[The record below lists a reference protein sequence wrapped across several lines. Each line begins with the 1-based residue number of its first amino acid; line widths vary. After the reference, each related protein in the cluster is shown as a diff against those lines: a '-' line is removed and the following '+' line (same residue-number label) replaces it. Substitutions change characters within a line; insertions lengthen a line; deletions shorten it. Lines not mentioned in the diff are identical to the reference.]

1 MKTSLPPRK
10 GAMAAVTT
18 AVILSSL
25 AMPSAFADDQTP
37 APAAAAEASSEAG
50 NIVPEGEHKYTAEE
64 AGNTTNQTESQAWY
78 DIYRARQDAG
88 QRTISESSTDSS
100 EEVGTYSSSK
110 GVGPMLEDKEGIVMS
125 TPDAQITV
133 RQRQEG
139 DVSWLDATVSRVK
152 DPTNGILT
160 DENVIPPSVPEP
172 PAPEPQPGPGDNP
185 VPQPQP
191 EPEPAPDPAPQ
202 PQPNPGGG
210 GGGENPVPQPQPDP
224 PAPEPQPGP
233 GGGGGGSDQ
242 PGGGG
247 GPIVPGPGGGGSGD
261 NPVPQPQPEPE
272 PAPDPAPDPA
282 PQPQPNPGGGGSGG
296 GGSAS
301 EQPSAPE
308 APAPDTSSMT
318 AEQAAAQVNTS
329 VVPTTVVTLRSG
341 VATETRTWVN
351 AATGEEVTQVVVQTP
366 ATQEAGQ
373 DDSGE
378 KSSESSG
385 AGQATKAPSTKAPS
399 KKPDPKISVSSKP
412 KATESKSPAAQTKA
426 AEKPAKGKHASST
439 PIMLG
444 VGALAAVGA
453 LGAAGYFLARRRRD
467 ADNAETA
474 PNPFAD
480 FGQG

>member
-64 AGNTTNQTESQAWY
+64 AGNTTNQAESQAWY

-88 QRTISESSTDSS
+88 QRTISESSTDPS

-160 DENVIPPSVPEP
+160 DENVVPPSVPEP

-191 EPEPAPDPAPQ
+191 
-202 PQPNPGGG
+202 NPGGG
-210 GGGENPVPQPQPDP
+210 GGGDNPVPQPQPDP

-233 GGGGGGSDQ
+233 GGGGGGNDQ

-247 GPIVPGPGGGGSGD
+247 GPIVPGPGGGGGSD
-261 NPVPQPQPEPE
+261 NPAPQPQPEPE
-272 PAPDPAPDPA
+272 PAPDPA

-373 DDSGE
+373 DDSGQ

-385 AGQATKAPSTKAPS
+385 SSQATKAPSTTSPS

-467 ADNAETA
+467 ADDAEAA

-480 FGQG
+480 FGQD

>member
-64 AGNTTNQTESQAWY
+64 AGNTTNQAESQAWY

-88 QRTISESSTDSS
+88 QRTISESSTDPS

-185 VPQPQP
+185 APQPQP
-191 EPEPAPDPAPQ
+191 EPE
-202 PQPNPGGG
+202 
-210 GGGENPVPQPQPDP
+210 
-224 PAPEPQPGP
+224 
-233 GGGGGGSDQ
+233 
-242 PGGGG
+242 
-247 GPIVPGPGGGGSGD
+247 
-261 NPVPQPQPEPE
+261 
-272 PAPDPAPDPA
+272 PAPDPA

-366 ATQEAGQ
+366 ATQEASQ
-373 DDSGE
+373 DDSGQ

-385 AGQATKAPSTKAPS
+385 SSQATKAPSTTSPS

-426 AEKPAKGKHASST
+426 AEKTAKGKHASST

-467 ADNAETA
+467 TDDAETA

>member
-50 NIVPEGEHKYTAEE
+50 NIVPEGEHKYTSEE
-64 AGNTTNQTESQAWY
+64 AGNTTNQAESQAWY

-88 QRTISESSTDSS
+88 QRTISESSTDPS

-172 PAPEPQPGPGDNP
+172 PAPESQPGPGDNP

-191 EPEPAPDPAPQ
+191 EPE
-202 PQPNPGGG
+202 
-210 GGGENPVPQPQPDP
+210 
-224 PAPEPQPGP
+224 
-233 GGGGGGSDQ
+233 
-242 PGGGG
+242 
-247 GPIVPGPGGGGSGD
+247 
-261 NPVPQPQPEPE
+261 
-272 PAPDPAPDPA
+272 PAPDPA

-467 ADNAETA
+467 ADDAETA

-480 FGQG
+480 FGQD

>member
-185 VPQPQP
+185 APQPQP

-210 GGGENPVPQPQPDP
+210 GS
-224 PAPEPQPGP
+224 
-233 GGGGGGSDQ
+233 GS
-242 PGGGG
+242 
-247 GPIVPGPGGGGSGD
+247 
-261 NPVPQPQPEPE
+261 
-272 PAPDPAPDPA
+272 
-282 PQPQPNPGGGGSGG
+282 

-373 DDSGE
+373 DDSGQ
-378 KSSESSG
+378 KSSESSN
-385 AGQATKAPSTKAPS
+385 AGQATKAPSTTAPS

-467 ADNAETA
+467 EDDAETA

>member
-64 AGNTTNQTESQAWY
+64 AGNTTNQAESQAWY

-110 GVGPMLEDKEGIVMS
+110 GVGPMLENKEGIVMS

-185 VPQPQP
+185 APQPQP
-191 EPEPAPDPAPQ
+191 EPE
-202 PQPNPGGG
+202 
-210 GGGENPVPQPQPDP
+210 
-224 PAPEPQPGP
+224 
-233 GGGGGGSDQ
+233 
-242 PGGGG
+242 
-247 GPIVPGPGGGGSGD
+247 
-261 NPVPQPQPEPE
+261 
-272 PAPDPAPDPA
+272 PAPDPA

-301 EQPSAPE
+301 EKPSAPE

-373 DDSGE
+373 DDSGQ

-385 AGQATKAPSTKAPS
+385 ASQATKAPSTTAPS
-399 KKPDPKISVSSKP
+399 KKPDPKISVTSKP
-412 KATESKSPAAQTKA
+412 KATESKSPAAQAKA

-453 LGAAGYFLARRRRD
+453 LGAAGYFLARRRHD
-467 ADNAETA
+467 ADDAEAA

-480 FGQG
+480 FGQN

>member
-172 PAPEPQPGPGDNP
+172 PAPEPQP
-185 VPQPQP
+185 QP
-191 EPEPAPDPAPQ
+191 EPE
-202 PQPNPGGG
+202 
-210 GGGENPVPQPQPDP
+210 
-224 PAPEPQPGP
+224 
-233 GGGGGGSDQ
+233 
-242 PGGGG
+242 
-247 GPIVPGPGGGGSGD
+247 
-261 NPVPQPQPEPE
+261 
-272 PAPDPAPDPA
+272 PAPDPA

-426 AEKPAKGKHASST
+426 AEKPTKGKHASST

-467 ADNAETA
+467 ADDAETA

>member
-64 AGNTTNQTESQAWY
+64 AGNTTNQAESQAWY

-160 DENVIPPSVPEP
+160 DENVIPPSAPEP

-185 VPQPQP
+185 APQPQ
-191 EPEPAPDPAPQ
+191 PEPAPDPAPQ

-247 GPIVPGPGGGGSGD
+247 GPIVPGPGGGGGGD

-272 PAPDPAPDPA
+272 PAPDPAP
-282 PQPQPNPGGGGSGG
+282 QPQPNPGGSGG

-301 EQPSAPE
+301 EQPSTPE
-308 APAPDTSSMT
+308 APAPDSSSMT

-467 ADNAETA
+467 ADDAETA

>member
-64 AGNTTNQTESQAWY
+64 AGNTTNQAESQAWY

-88 QRTISESSTDSS
+88 QRTISESSTDPS

-160 DENVIPPSVPEP
+160 DENIVPPSVPEP

-202 PQPNPGGG
+202 P
-210 GGGENPVPQPQPDP
+210 
-224 PAPEPQPGP
+224 
-233 GGGGGGSDQ
+233 
-242 PGGGG
+242 
-247 GPIVPGPGGGGSGD
+247 
-261 NPVPQPQPEPE
+261 
-272 PAPDPAPDPA
+272 
-282 PQPQPNPGGGGSGG
+282 NPGGGGSGS

-373 DDSGE
+373 DDSGQ
-378 KSSESSG
+378 KSSESSS

-412 KATESKSPAAQTKA
+412 KATESKSPAAQAKA

-467 ADNAETA
+467 ADDAEAA

>member
-64 AGNTTNQTESQAWY
+64 AGNTTNQAESQAWY

-185 VPQPQP
+185 APQPQP
-191 EPEPAPDPAPQ
+191 EPE
-202 PQPNPGGG
+202 
-210 GGGENPVPQPQPDP
+210 
-224 PAPEPQPGP
+224 
-233 GGGGGGSDQ
+233 
-242 PGGGG
+242 
-247 GPIVPGPGGGGSGD
+247 
-261 NPVPQPQPEPE
+261 
-272 PAPDPAPDPA
+272 PAPDPA

-373 DDSGE
+373 DDSGQ
-378 KSSESSG
+378 KSSESSN
-385 AGQATKAPSTKAPS
+385 AGQATKAPSTTAPS

-467 ADNAETA
+467 ADDAEAA

>member
-64 AGNTTNQTESQAWY
+64 AGNTTNQAESQAWY

-88 QRTISESSTDSS
+88 QRTISESSTDPS

-160 DENVIPPSVPEP
+160 DENVVPPSVPEP

-202 PQPNPGGG
+202 PQPNPG
-210 GGGENPVPQPQPDP
+210 
-224 PAPEPQPGP
+224 
-233 GGGGGGSDQ
+233 
-242 PGGGG
+242 
-247 GPIVPGPGGGGSGD
+247 
-261 NPVPQPQPEPE
+261 
-272 PAPDPAPDPA
+272 
-282 PQPQPNPGGGGSGG
+282 GG

-373 DDSGE
+373 DDSGQ
-378 KSSESSG
+378 KSSESSN
-385 AGQATKAPSTKAPS
+385 AGQATKAPSTTAPS

-467 ADNAETA
+467 ADDAEA
-474 PNPFAD
+474 AQNPFAD
-480 FGQG
+480 FGQN

>member
-185 VPQPQP
+185 
-191 EPEPAPDPAPQ
+191 ASARARA
-202 PQPNPGGG
+202 G
-210 GGGENPVPQPQPDP
+210 
-224 PAPEPQPGP
+224 PGP
-233 GGGGGGSDQ
+233 R
-242 PGGGG
+242 
-247 GPIVPGPGGGGSGD
+247 
-261 NPVPQPQPEPE
+261 
-272 PAPDPAPDPA
+272 
-282 PQPQPNPGGGGSGG
+282 
-296 GGSAS
+296 
-301 EQPSAPE
+301 
-308 APAPDTSSMT
+308 SS
-318 AEQAAAQVNTS
+318 AAAE
-329 VVPTTVVTLRSG
+329 P
-341 VATETRTWVN
+341 
-351 AATGEEVTQVVVQTP
+351 
-366 ATQEAGQ
+366 
-373 DDSGE
+373 
-378 KSSESSG
+378 
-385 AGQATKAPSTKAPS
+385 
-399 KKPDPKISVSSKP
+399 
-412 KATESKSPAAQTKA
+412 
-426 AEKPAKGKHASST
+426 
-439 PIMLG
+439 
-444 VGALAAVGA
+444 
-453 LGAAGYFLARRRRD
+453 RRW
-467 ADNAETA
+467 
-474 PNPFAD
+474 
-480 FGQG
+480 GWW

>member
-64 AGNTTNQTESQAWY
+64 AGNTTNQAESQAWY

-88 QRTISESSTDSS
+88 QRTISESSTDPS

-139 DVSWLDATVSRVK
+139 DVSWLDATISRVK

-185 VPQPQP
+185 APQP
-191 EPEPAPDPAPQ
+191 EPE
-202 PQPNPGGG
+202 
-210 GGGENPVPQPQPDP
+210 
-224 PAPEPQPGP
+224 
-233 GGGGGGSDQ
+233 
-242 PGGGG
+242 
-247 GPIVPGPGGGGSGD
+247 
-261 NPVPQPQPEPE
+261 
-272 PAPDPAPDPA
+272 PAPDPA

-301 EQPSAPE
+301 EQPPAPE

-399 KKPDPKISVSSKP
+399 KKPDPKISVSSRP

-467 ADNAETA
+467 ADDAETA

-480 FGQG
+480 FGQD

>member
-64 AGNTTNQTESQAWY
+64 AGNTTNQAESQAWY

-185 VPQPQP
+185 APQP
-191 EPEPAPDPAPQ
+191 EPE
-202 PQPNPGGG
+202 
-210 GGGENPVPQPQPDP
+210 
-224 PAPEPQPGP
+224 
-233 GGGGGGSDQ
+233 
-242 PGGGG
+242 
-247 GPIVPGPGGGGSGD
+247 
-261 NPVPQPQPEPE
+261 
-272 PAPDPAPDPA
+272 PAPDPA

-378 KSSESSG
+378 KSSESSS

-467 ADNAETA
+467 ADDAETA

>member
-64 AGNTTNQTESQAWY
+64 AGNTTNQAESQAWY

-88 QRTISESSTDSS
+88 QRTISESSTDPS

-185 VPQPQP
+185 APQPQP
-191 EPEPAPDPAPQ
+191 EPE
-202 PQPNPGGG
+202 
-210 GGGENPVPQPQPDP
+210 
-224 PAPEPQPGP
+224 
-233 GGGGGGSDQ
+233 
-242 PGGGG
+242 
-247 GPIVPGPGGGGSGD
+247 
-261 NPVPQPQPEPE
+261 
-272 PAPDPAPDPA
+272 PAPDPA

-373 DDSGE
+373 DDSGQ
-378 KSSESSG
+378 KSSESSDS
-385 AGQATKAPSTKAPS
+385 GQATKAPSTTAPS
-399 KKPDPKISVSSKP
+399 KKPDPKISVTSKP

-467 ADNAETA
+467 ADDAETA

-480 FGQG
+480 FGQD

>member
-172 PAPEPQPGPGDNP
+172 PAPEPQPGP
-185 VPQPQP
+185 
-191 EPEPAPDPAPQ
+191 
-202 PQPNPGGG
+202 
-210 GGGENPVPQPQPDP
+210 
-224 PAPEPQPGP
+224 
-233 GGGGGGSDQ
+233 
-242 PGGGG
+242 
-247 GPIVPGPGGGGSGD
+247 GD

>member
-64 AGNTTNQTESQAWY
+64 AGNTTNQAESQAWY

-88 QRTISESSTDSS
+88 QRTISESSTDPS

-185 VPQPQP
+185 APQP
-191 EPEPAPDPAPQ
+191 EPE
-202 PQPNPGGG
+202 
-210 GGGENPVPQPQPDP
+210 
-224 PAPEPQPGP
+224 
-233 GGGGGGSDQ
+233 
-242 PGGGG
+242 
-247 GPIVPGPGGGGSGD
+247 
-261 NPVPQPQPEPE
+261 
-272 PAPDPAPDPA
+272 PAPDPA

-301 EQPSAPE
+301 EQPPAPE

-385 AGQATKAPSTKAPS
+385 AGQATKAPSTTAPS

-467 ADNAETA
+467 ADDAEA
-474 PNPFAD
+474 AQNPFAD
-480 FGQG
+480 FGQN

>member
-160 DENVIPPSVPEP
+160 DENVVPPSVPEP

-210 GGGENPVPQPQPDP
+210 G
-224 PAPEPQPGP
+224 
-233 GGGGGGSDQ
+233 S
-242 PGGGG
+242 
-247 GPIVPGPGGGGSGD
+247 
-261 NPVPQPQPEPE
+261 
-272 PAPDPAPDPA
+272 
-282 PQPQPNPGGGGSGG
+282 GSGG

-308 APAPDTSSMT
+308 TPAPDTSSMT

-426 AEKPAKGKHASST
+426 AEKTAKGKHASST

-467 ADNAETA
+467 TDDAETA

>member
-185 VPQPQP
+185 APQPQP

-247 GPIVPGPGGGGSGD
+247 GPIVPGPGGGGGGD
-261 NPVPQPQPEPE
+261 NPAPQPQPEPE
-272 PAPDPAPDPA
+272 PAPDPA

-467 ADNAETA
+467 ADDAETA

>member
-88 QRTISESSTDSS
+88 QRTISESSTDPS

-160 DENVIPPSVPEP
+160 DENVVPPSVPEP

-202 PQPNPGGG
+202 PQPNPGG
-210 GGGENPVPQPQPDP
+210 
-224 PAPEPQPGP
+224 
-233 GGGGGGSDQ
+233 S
-242 PGGGG
+242 
-247 GPIVPGPGGGGSGD
+247 GSGS
-261 NPVPQPQPEPE
+261 
-272 PAPDPAPDPA
+272 
-282 PQPQPNPGGGGSGG
+282 GGGG

-318 AEQAAAQVNTS
+318 AEQAEAQVNTS

-373 DDSGE
+373 DDSGQ
-378 KSSESSG
+378 KSSESSN
-385 AGQATKAPSTKAPS
+385 AGQATKAPLTTAPS

-467 ADNAETA
+467 ADDAEAA

>member
-64 AGNTTNQTESQAWY
+64 AGNTTNQAESQAWY

-88 QRTISESSTDSS
+88 QRTISESSTDPS

-110 GVGPMLEDKEGIVMS
+110 GVGPMLEGKEGIVMS

-185 VPQPQP
+185 APQP

-247 GPIVPGPGGGGSGD
+247 GPIVPGPGGGGGSD

-272 PAPDPAPDPA
+272 PAPDPAPQ

-301 EQPSAPE
+301 EQPPAPE

-399 KKPDPKISVSSKP
+399 KKPDPKISVSSRP

-467 ADNAETA
+467 ADDAETA

-480 FGQG
+480 FGQD

>member
-64 AGNTTNQTESQAWY
+64 AGNTTNQAESQAWY

-185 VPQPQP
+185 APQPQP
-191 EPEPAPDPAPQ
+191 EPE
-202 PQPNPGGG
+202 
-210 GGGENPVPQPQPDP
+210 
-224 PAPEPQPGP
+224 
-233 GGGGGGSDQ
+233 
-242 PGGGG
+242 
-247 GPIVPGPGGGGSGD
+247 
-261 NPVPQPQPEPE
+261 
-272 PAPDPAPDPA
+272 PAPDPA

-301 EQPSAPE
+301 EKPSAPE

-373 DDSGE
+373 DDSGQ

-385 AGQATKAPSTKAPS
+385 ASQATKAPSTTAPS
-399 KKPDPKISVSSKP
+399 KKPDPKISVTSKP
-412 KATESKSPAAQTKA
+412 KATESKSPAAQAKA

-453 LGAAGYFLARRRRD
+453 LGAAGYFLARRRHD
-467 ADNAETA
+467 ADDAEAA

-480 FGQG
+480 FGQN

>member
-64 AGNTTNQTESQAWY
+64 AGNTTNQAESQAWY

-185 VPQPQP
+185 APQP
-191 EPEPAPDPAPQ
+191 EPE
-202 PQPNPGGG
+202 
-210 GGGENPVPQPQPDP
+210 
-224 PAPEPQPGP
+224 
-233 GGGGGGSDQ
+233 
-242 PGGGG
+242 
-247 GPIVPGPGGGGSGD
+247 
-261 NPVPQPQPEPE
+261 
-272 PAPDPAPDPA
+272 PAPDPA

-301 EQPSAPE
+301 EQPPAPE
-308 APAPDTSSMT
+308 SPAPDTSSMT

-399 KKPDPKISVSSKP
+399 KKPDPKISVSSRP

-467 ADNAETA
+467 ADDAETA

-480 FGQG
+480 FGQE

>member
-185 VPQPQP
+185 APQPQP

-210 GGGENPVPQPQPDP
+210 GS
-224 PAPEPQPGP
+224 
-233 GGGGGGSDQ
+233 GS
-242 PGGGG
+242 
-247 GPIVPGPGGGGSGD
+247 
-261 NPVPQPQPEPE
+261 
-272 PAPDPAPDPA
+272 
-282 PQPQPNPGGGGSGG
+282 

-378 KSSESSG
+378 KSSESSS
-385 AGQATKAPSTKAPS
+385 AGQETKTPSTKAPS
-399 KKPDPKISVSSKP
+399 KKSDPKISVSSKP
-412 KATESKSPAAQTKA
+412 KATESKSPSSQTKA

-467 ADNAETA
+467 ADDAETA

-480 FGQG
+480 FDQG

>member
-1 MKTSLPPRK
+1 
-10 GAMAAVTT
+10 MAAVTT

-64 AGNTTNQTESQAWY
+64 AGNTTNQAESQAWY

-88 QRTISESSTDSS
+88 QRTISESSTDPS

-160 DENVIPPSVPEP
+160 DENVVPPSVPES

-210 GGGENPVPQPQPDP
+210 G
-224 PAPEPQPGP
+224 
-233 GGGGGGSDQ
+233 S
-242 PGGGG
+242 
-247 GPIVPGPGGGGSGD
+247 
-261 NPVPQPQPEPE
+261 
-272 PAPDPAPDPA
+272 
-282 PQPQPNPGGGGSGG
+282 GSGG
-296 GGSAS
+296 GGGAS

-373 DDSGE
+373 DDSGQ
-378 KSSESSG
+378 KSSESSN
-385 AGQATKAPSTKAPS
+385 AGQATKAPSTTAPS

-467 ADNAETA
+467 ADDAEAA

>member
-50 NIVPEGEHKYTAEE
+50 NIVPEGEYKYTAEE

-172 PAPEPQPGPGDNP
+172 PAPEPQPGPGGGGGGEVP

-210 GGGENPVPQPQPDP
+210 GGGDNPVPQPQPDP

-247 GPIVPGPGGGGSGD
+247 GGGGD

-272 PAPDPAPDPA
+272 PAPDPAP
-282 PQPQPNPGGGGSGG
+282 QPQPNPGGSGSGG
-296 GGSAS
+296 GGVGSAS
-301 EQPSAPE
+301 EQPSTPE

-385 AGQATKAPSTKAPS
+385 AGQATKAPSTTAPS
-399 KKPDPKISVSSKP
+399 KKSDPKISVSSKP

-453 LGAAGYFLARRRRD
+453 LGATGYFLARRRRD
-467 ADNAETA
+467 ADDAETA

>member
-202 PQPNPGGG
+202 PQPNPGG
-210 GGGENPVPQPQPDP
+210 
-224 PAPEPQPGP
+224 
-233 GGGGGGSDQ
+233 S
-242 PGGGG
+242 
-247 GPIVPGPGGGGSGD
+247 
-261 NPVPQPQPEPE
+261 
-272 PAPDPAPDPA
+272 
-282 PQPQPNPGGGGSGG
+282 GSGG

-301 EQPSAPE
+301 EQPSTPE
-308 APAPDTSSMT
+308 APAPNSSSMT

-385 AGQATKAPSTKAPS
+385 AGQATKAPSTTAPS

-467 ADNAETA
+467 ADDAEA
-474 PNPFAD
+474 AQNPFAD
-480 FGQG
+480 FGQN

>member
-37 APAAAAEASSEAG
+37 APAAAAEASSETG

-64 AGNTTNQTESQAWY
+64 AGNTTNQAESQAWY

-88 QRTISESSTDSS
+88 QRTISESSTDPS

-152 DPTNGILT
+152 DPTNGVLT

-210 GGGENPVPQPQPDP
+210 GS
-224 PAPEPQPGP
+224 
-233 GGGGGGSDQ
+233 GGGGG
-242 PGGGG
+242 
-247 GPIVPGPGGGGSGD
+247 
-261 NPVPQPQPEPE
+261 
-272 PAPDPAPDPA
+272 
-282 PQPQPNPGGGGSGG
+282 
-296 GGSAS
+296 AS

-399 KKPDPKISVSSKP
+399 KKSDPKISVSSKP

-467 ADNAETA
+467 EDDAETA

>member
-172 PAPEPQPGPGDNP
+172 PAPEPHPGPGDNP
-185 VPQPQP
+185 VPQPQ
-191 EPEPAPDPAPQ
+191 PEPAPDPAPQ
-202 PQPNPGGG
+202 PQPNPGG
-210 GGGENPVPQPQPDP
+210 
-224 PAPEPQPGP
+224 
-233 GGGGGGSDQ
+233 S
-242 PGGGG
+242 
-247 GPIVPGPGGGGSGD
+247 GSG
-261 NPVPQPQPEPE
+261 
-272 PAPDPAPDPA
+272 
-282 PQPQPNPGGGGSGG
+282 S

-301 EQPSAPE
+301 EQPSTPE
-308 APAPDTSSMT
+308 APAPNSSSMT

-467 ADNAETA
+467 ADDAETA

>member
-172 PAPEPQPGPGDNP
+172 PAP
-185 VPQPQP
+185 QPQP

-210 GGGENPVPQPQPDP
+210 GGGDNPVPQPQPDP

-233 GGGGGGSDQ
+233 G
-242 PGGGG
+242 
-247 GPIVPGPGGGGSGD
+247 D

-272 PAPDPAPDPA
+272 PAPDPA

-373 DDSGE
+373 DDSGQ
-378 KSSESSG
+378 KSSESSN
-385 AGQATKAPSTKAPS
+385 AGQATKAPSTTAPS

-467 ADNAETA
+467 ADDAETD

>member
-64 AGNTTNQTESQAWY
+64 AGNTTNQAESQAWY

-88 QRTISESSTDSS
+88 QRTISESSTDPS

-185 VPQPQP
+185 APQP
-191 EPEPAPDPAPQ
+191 EPEPAPDPA
-202 PQPNPGGG
+202 
-210 GGGENPVPQPQPDP
+210 PQPQPDP

-247 GPIVPGPGGGGSGD
+247 GPIVPGPGGGGGSD

-272 PAPDPAPDPA
+272 PAPDPAP
-282 PQPQPNPGGGGSGG
+282 QPQPNPGGGGGGG
-296 GGSAS
+296 GGSTS
-301 EQPSAPE
+301 EQPPAPE

-373 DDSGE
+373 DDSGQ

-385 AGQATKAPSTKAPS
+385 AGQATKAPSTTAPS

-467 ADNAETA
+467 ADDAEA
-474 PNPFAD
+474 AQNPFAD
-480 FGQG
+480 FGQN

>member
-25 AMPSAFADDQTP
+25 AMPSAFADDQPP

-172 PAPEPQPGPGDNP
+172 PTPEPQPGPGDNP
-185 VPQPQP
+185 APQPQP
-191 EPEPAPDPAPQ
+191 EPE
-202 PQPNPGGG
+202 
-210 GGGENPVPQPQPDP
+210 
-224 PAPEPQPGP
+224 
-233 GGGGGGSDQ
+233 
-242 PGGGG
+242 
-247 GPIVPGPGGGGSGD
+247 
-261 NPVPQPQPEPE
+261 
-272 PAPDPAPDPA
+272 PAPDPA

-366 ATQEAGQ
+366 ATQEASQ

-385 AGQATKAPSTKAPS
+385 AGQATKAPSTKVPS

-467 ADNAETA
+467 ADDAEA
-474 PNPFAD
+474 ALNPFAD
-480 FGQG
+480 FGQERIRPPYPATGCGGLPSPGTMESGAPTPKEQDHV

>member
-185 VPQPQP
+185 APQPQP

-210 GGGENPVPQPQPDP
+210 G
-224 PAPEPQPGP
+224 
-233 GGGGGGSDQ
+233 S
-242 PGGGG
+242 
-247 GPIVPGPGGGGSGD
+247 
-261 NPVPQPQPEPE
+261 
-272 PAPDPAPDPA
+272 
-282 PQPQPNPGGGGSGG
+282 GSGG
-296 GGSAS
+296 GTS

-366 ATQEAGQ
+366 ATQEASQ
-373 DDSGE
+373 DDSGQ

-385 AGQATKAPSTKAPS
+385 SNQATKAPSTTSPS

-467 ADNAETA
+467 ADDAETA

-480 FGQG
+480 FGQN

>member
-64 AGNTTNQTESQAWY
+64 AGNTTNQAESQAWY

-88 QRTISESSTDSS
+88 QRTISESSTDPS

-160 DENVIPPSVPEP
+160 DENVVPPSVPEP

-202 PQPNPGGG
+202 PQPNPGG
-210 GGGENPVPQPQPDP
+210 
-224 PAPEPQPGP
+224 
-233 GGGGGGSDQ
+233 S
-242 PGGGG
+242 
-247 GPIVPGPGGGGSGD
+247 
-261 NPVPQPQPEPE
+261 
-272 PAPDPAPDPA
+272 
-282 PQPQPNPGGGGSGG
+282 GSGG

-301 EQPSAPE
+301 EQPSTPE
-308 APAPDTSSMT
+308 APAPDSSSMT

-385 AGQATKAPSTKAPS
+385 AGQATKAPSTTAPS

-467 ADNAETA
+467 ADDAETA

>member
-64 AGNTTNQTESQAWY
+64 AGNTTNQAESQAWY

-88 QRTISESSTDSS
+88 QRTISESSTDPS

-110 GVGPMLEDKEGIVMS
+110 GVGPMLENKEGIVMS

-172 PAPEPQPGPGDNP
+172 PAPEPQPGPGDDP
-185 VPQPQP
+185 APQP
-191 EPEPAPDPAPQ
+191 EPE
-202 PQPNPGGG
+202 
-210 GGGENPVPQPQPDP
+210 
-224 PAPEPQPGP
+224 
-233 GGGGGGSDQ
+233 
-242 PGGGG
+242 
-247 GPIVPGPGGGGSGD
+247 
-261 NPVPQPQPEPE
+261 
-272 PAPDPAPDPA
+272 PAPDPA

-399 KKPDPKISVSSKP
+399 KKPDPKISVSSRP

-467 ADNAETA
+467 TDDAETA

-480 FGQG
+480 FGQD

>member
-64 AGNTTNQTESQAWY
+64 AGNTTNQAESQAWY

-88 QRTISESSTDSS
+88 QRTISESSTDPS

-160 DENVIPPSVPEP
+160 DENVVPPSVPEP

-210 GGGENPVPQPQPDP
+210 G
-224 PAPEPQPGP
+224 
-233 GGGGGGSDQ
+233 
-242 PGGGG
+242 
-247 GPIVPGPGGGGSGD
+247 
-261 NPVPQPQPEPE
+261 
-272 PAPDPAPDPA
+272 
-282 PQPQPNPGGGGSGG
+282 SGG

-301 EQPSAPE
+301 EQPSSPE

-444 VGALAAVGA
+444 VGVLAAVGA

-467 ADNAETA
+467 ADDAEVA

-480 FGQG
+480 FGQN

>member
-37 APAAAAEASSEAG
+37 APVAAAEASSEAG

-64 AGNTTNQTESQAWY
+64 AGNTTNQAESQAWY

-88 QRTISESSTDSS
+88 QRTISESSTDPS

-172 PAPEPQPGPGDNP
+172 PAPEP
-185 VPQPQP
+185 
-191 EPEPAPDPAPQ
+191 EPE
-202 PQPNPGGG
+202 
-210 GGGENPVPQPQPDP
+210 
-224 PAPEPQPGP
+224 
-233 GGGGGGSDQ
+233 
-242 PGGGG
+242 
-247 GPIVPGPGGGGSGD
+247 
-261 NPVPQPQPEPE
+261 
-272 PAPDPAPDPA
+272 PAPDPA

-301 EQPSAPE
+301 EQPPAPE

-399 KKPDPKISVSSKP
+399 KKPDPKISVSSRP

-467 ADNAETA
+467 ADDAETA

-480 FGQG
+480 FGQE

>member
-64 AGNTTNQTESQAWY
+64 AGNTTNQAESQAWY

-88 QRTISESSTDSS
+88 QRTISESSTDPS

-185 VPQPQP
+185 APQPQP

-210 GGGENPVPQPQPDP
+210 GS
-224 PAPEPQPGP
+224 
-233 GGGGGGSDQ
+233 GS
-242 PGGGG
+242 
-247 GPIVPGPGGGGSGD
+247 
-261 NPVPQPQPEPE
+261 
-272 PAPDPAPDPA
+272 
-282 PQPQPNPGGGGSGG
+282 

-385 AGQATKAPSTKAPS
+385 AGQATKTPSTKAPS
-399 KKPDPKISVSSKP
+399 KKSDPKISVSSKP

-467 ADNAETA
+467 TADAETA

>member
-185 VPQPQP
+185 APQPQP

-202 PQPNPGGG
+202 PQPNP
-210 GGGENPVPQPQPDP
+210 V
-224 PAPEPQPGP
+224 
-233 GGGGGGSDQ
+233 
-242 PGGGG
+242 
-247 GPIVPGPGGGGSGD
+247 GGGSG
-261 NPVPQPQPEPE
+261 
-272 PAPDPAPDPA
+272 
-282 PQPQPNPGGGGSGG
+282 SGG
-296 GGSAS
+296 GTS
-301 EQPSAPE
+301 EQPSDPE

-366 ATQEAGQ
+366 ATQEASQ
-373 DDSGE
+373 DDSGQ

-385 AGQATKAPSTKAPS
+385 SNQATKAPSTTSPS

-467 ADNAETA
+467 ADDAETA

-480 FGQG
+480 FGQN

>member
-172 PAPEPQPGPGDNP
+172 PAPEPQPGPGGGGGGEVP

-202 PQPNPGGG
+202 PQPNPGG
-210 GGGENPVPQPQPDP
+210 
-224 PAPEPQPGP
+224 
-233 GGGGGGSDQ
+233 
-242 PGGGG
+242 
-247 GPIVPGPGGGGSGD
+247 
-261 NPVPQPQPEPE
+261 
-272 PAPDPAPDPA
+272 
-282 PQPQPNPGGGGSGG
+282 SGG

-301 EQPSAPE
+301 EQPSTPE

-385 AGQATKAPSTKAPS
+385 AGQATKAPSTTAPS

-412 KATESKSPAAQTKA
+412 KSTESKSPAAQTKA

-439 PIMLG
+439 PIILG

-467 ADNAETA
+467 ADDAETA